1 MMGSNTGLRLAA
13 GHPATREAA
22 GSKANGLGAR
32 FWIIFIGLWIV
43 GFQVSLESTI
53 VVTAMPSIVRELN
66 IGDNYVWV
74 INASFL
80 TM

>member
-1 MMGSNTGLRLAA
+1 MASNTDKQSA
-13 GHPATREAA
+13 GNPATSEAN
-22 GSKANGLGAR
+22 GPKENGLGAR
-32 FWIIFIGLWIV
+32 FWVIFLALWIV

-53 VVTAMPSIVRELN
+53 VVTAMPSIVRELR